1 MAKIEL
7 VNISKELDA
16 SELQHYNL
24 LSDLF
29 RRSRREIINAVNLKD
44 GKFSIENLNLT
55 IPDGK
60 SMVIVGPTGCGKTTL
75 LRIIA
80 GLISPDSGEVRY
92 GGVNMNEVHPKDR
105 GIGMVFQNYALY
117 PHFKSRENLLSYFL
131 FRKKTPELVKEAG
144 EKYQKTSELL
154 GVDLAYLMDRMPRN
168 LSGGEKQRVAIG
180 RCITRDPS
188 LFLLDEPFSNL
199 DQKLREKYRLN
210 LKILL
215 NNFNITTVYVTHDQS
230 EASIIADMIT
240 IMSSGKIEQ
249 VGTFNDLYNNP
260 GNMFVAEFLN
270 LYQETQ
276 AINFINGEVFFNR
289 PGETIIGIRPEDI
302 EIKERKSKSRIEGNI
317 IDSRNAPLKRKIV
330 LTINIGNEIIYAMV
344 PSDKDLILEGP
355 VYLEFKKYLCFD
367 KKTGQRIK

>member
-75 LRIIA
+75 VRIIA

-131 FRKKTPELVKEAG
+131 
-144 EKYQKTSELL
+144 
-154 GVDLAYLMDRMPRN
+154 
-168 LSGGEKQRVAIG
+168 
-180 RCITRDPS
+180 
-188 LFLLDEPFSNL
+188 
-199 DQKLREKYRLN
+199 
-210 LKILL
+210 
-215 NNFNITTVYVTHDQS
+215 
-230 EASIIADMIT
+230 
-240 IMSSGKIEQ
+240 
-249 VGTFNDLYNNP
+249 
-260 GNMFVAEFLN
+260 
-270 LYQETQ
+270 
-276 AINFINGEVFFNR
+276 
-289 PGETIIGIRPEDI
+289 
-302 EIKERKSKSRIEGNI
+302 
-317 IDSRNAPLKRKIV
+317 
-330 LTINIGNEIIYAMV
+330 
-344 PSDKDLILEGP
+344 
-355 VYLEFKKYLCFD
+355 
-367 KKTGQRIK
+367 